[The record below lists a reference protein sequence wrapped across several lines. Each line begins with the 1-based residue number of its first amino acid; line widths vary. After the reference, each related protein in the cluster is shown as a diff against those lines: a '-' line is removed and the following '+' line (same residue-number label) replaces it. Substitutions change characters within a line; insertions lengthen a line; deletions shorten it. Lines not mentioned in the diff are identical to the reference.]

1 MTSAST
7 SSASPTSA
15 AKPAA
20 ASGEGAVPFFE
31 GLKQEFFKITWPTPP
46 QVIANTVVVIV
57 LVSVV
62 SLWMWGMD
70 NLFRAV
76 IMLLTEVLPKQFG

>member
-1 MTSAST
+1 M
-7 SSASPTSA
+7 SSASASSTST
-15 AKPAA
+15 AKPANPSA
-20 ASGEGAVPFFE
+20 EGAVSFFE
-31 GLKQEFFKITWPTPP
+31 GLKAEFFKITWPTPP

-76 IMLLTEVLPKQFG
+76 IVLLTEVLPKQFG